1 MFVEGQVKSYN
12 AERGFGFIAMGG
24 KSKDLFFH
32 IKDLPERQIQ
42 PQVGE
47 RFKFMITEDA
57 GKLKADRIQRLDVQV
72 SDSTSIATSALTQTP
87 IDTPRVRH
95 IPQSR
100 ALANATTQRH
110 SAQRSA
116 QSKPGFPLLKWMLII
131 LIFGVT
137 IALLKPIL
145 SGIFHRAEL
154 QAQPVAE
161 LQRLAQKPKPV
172 ESLPQ
177 FKCDGRIHCS
187 QMHSYE
193 EAVFFM
199 KNCPGTKMDGDGDGQ
214 PCESQYGR

>member
-12 AERGFGFIAMGG
+12 AERGFGFIAIDG

-57 GKLKADRIQRLDVQV
+57 GKLKADRIQRLDVQL
-72 SDSTSIATSALTQTP
+72 SSSISIAISTATSTSTQTP
-87 IDTPRVRH
+87 IDTP
-95 IPQSR
+95 QTR

-131 LIFGVT
+131 LLFGIG

-145 SGIFHRAEL
+145 SGIYHRAEL
-154 QAQPVAE
+154 QTQPVAE
-161 LQRLAQKPKPV
+161 LQSLAQQSEPV
-172 ESLPQ
+172 ESLP
-177 FKCDGRIHCS
+177 I
-187 QMHSYE
+187 
-193 EAVFFM
+193 
-199 KNCPGTKMDGDGDGQ
+199 
-214 PCESQYGR
+214 